1 MPDSPPRP
9 GSGLQTDGL
18 QPGGRIASRAM
29 RPPAGP
35 LGQVGLALA
44 WMLAALAGAGITGG
58 LVVLVAAKV
67 WRQDVGFTDGAFIW
81 PSCAAFQLITL
92 LAALRR
98 AGRVGAGS
106 RRAGAG
112 WLPVTRGRL
121 VLLLAALGAAFNPA
135 LAVLA
140 QLVPAYGDFAQR
152 TLQETPLDQDGSLAG
167 YALGCIAFFAI
178 GAPVTEEL
186 FFRGWLWVALRRR
199 WGAWA
204 TGGTTG
210 LLFLLA
216 HAAAGWAYVLMLV
229 PVVALVTWAR
239 EAGSSVRASLLVH
252 LAVNAVA
259 VAVMVAERWAG

>member
-1 MPDSPPRP
+1 MPDSPPSLP
-9 GSGLQTDGL
+9 GGLQLGGL
-18 QPGGRIASRAM
+18 PARRAV
-29 RPPAGP
+29 RAPAGP

-44 WMLAALAGAGITGG
+44 WLLAALAGAGAVGT
-58 LVVLVAAKV
+58 LAMLAAAKI
-67 WRQDVGFTDGAFIW
+67 WRQDLEFTDGGFIW
-81 PSCAAFQLITL
+81 PACAAFQLITL

-121 VLLLAALGAAFNPA
+121 VVGLAVLGAAFNPA

-140 QLVPAYGDFAQR
+140 QLVPAYQNFARQN
-152 TLQETPLDQDGSLAG
+152 LQEAPLDPDGSLAG

-199 WGAWA
+199 WSAWA

-216 HAAAGWAYVLMLV
+216 HAAAGWASLLMLV
-229 PVVALVTWAR
+229 PVVVLLTWAR
-239 EAGSSVRASLLVH
+239 EAGESVRASLLVH

-259 VAVMVAERWAG
+259 VAFMVVERWAG

>member
-1 MPDSPPRP
+1 MSDSPSHPA
-9 GSGLQTDGL
+9 GGLQLGG
-18 QPGGRIASRAM
+18 QPARRAA
-29 RPPAGP
+29 RAPAGP
-35 LGQVGLALA
+35 LGQIGLALA
-44 WMLAALAGAGITGG
+44 WLLAALAGTG
-58 LVVLVAAKV
+58 VVGALILLLAVKV
-67 WRQDVGFTDGAFIW
+67 WHRDVGFGDGVFLW
-81 PSCAAFQLITL
+81 PSCAVFQLITL

-112 WLPVTRGRL
+112 WLPVARGRL
-121 VLLLAALGAAFNPA
+121 VLLLAVLGAAFNPA

-140 QLVPAYGDFAQR
+140 QFVPAYQDFAQR
-152 TLQETPLDQDGSLAG
+152 MLQEAPVGQDSSPAG
-167 YALGCIAFFAI
+167 YALGCVAFFAI

-204 TGGTTG
+204 TGGATG

-216 HAAAGWAYVLMLV
+216 HAAAGWAYLLMLV

-239 EAGSSVRASLLVH
+239 EAGGSVRASLLVH
-252 LAVNAVA
+252 MAVNAVA
-259 VAVMVAERWAG
+259 VAFMVAERWGG

>member
-1 MPDSPPRP
+1 MHDNLPCPPDALQLNSPPAR
-9 GSGLQTDGL
+9 
-18 QPGGRIASRAM
+18 RAAWA
-29 RPPAGP
+29 PAGP

-44 WMLAALAGAGITGG
+44 WLLAALAGAGAVGA
-58 LVVLVAAKV
+58 LAMLAADTI

-98 AGRVGAGS
+98 AGRIGAGS

-112 WLPVTRGRL
+112 WLPVARGRL
-121 VLLLAALGAAFNPA
+121 VVVLAVLGAAFNPA
-135 LAVLA
+135 LAVLT
-140 QLVPAYGDFAQR
+140 QLVPAYQDFAQR
-152 TLQETPLDQDGSLAG
+152 TLQEAPLDQDGSLAG

-216 HAAAGWAYVLMLV
+216 HAAAGWAYLLMLV

-239 EAGSSVRASLLVH
+239 EAGGSVRASLLVH

-259 VAVMVAERWAG
+259 VAFMVAERWAG